1 MQHTDV
7 NDLPSYQLKYS
18 ICTLVTD
25 LVEYEEMKNS
35 FLQNGFNDCEFLIAD
50 NSKGNQ
56 FNAYQAIRKFYT
68 TAQGQYLIICHQD
81 IIIKSKVSQL
91 EQCLTV
97 LNNKH
102 PLWAIAGNAGGKHI
116 KGVVKNLINHDNS
129 ISTYTPLP
137 VRVYS
142 VDENFIVVD
151 KQKFSSISNDM
162 TGFHFYGTDMCLLA
176 DIQGYESYVID
187 FMLHHKSSGNF
198 NADFFEQKNKFQTKY
213 TRALRGRFIEST
225 CARLF
230 LSGNKLKNY
239 FYNST
244 FVFFCVKTFYKLKND
259 R

>member
-1 MQHTDV
+1 MQHSNI
-7 NDLPSYQLKYS
+7 NDLPSYTLKYS

-25 LVEYEEMKNS
+25 LTEYEEMKNS
-35 FLQNGFNDCEFLIAD
+35 FLQNGFSDCEFLIAD
-50 NSKGNQ
+50 NSKGNTS
-56 FNAYQAIRKFYT
+56 NAYQAIRKFFN

-81 IIIKSKVSQL
+81 ILVKSNVSQL
-91 EQCLTV
+91 EKCLSE
-97 LNNKH
+97 LNSKY

-129 ISTYTPLP
+129 VSTYKPLP

-151 KQKFSSISNDM
+151 KQKFSSISNNLD
-162 TGFHFYGTDMCLLA
+162 GFHFYGTDMCLLA

-187 FMLHHKSSGNF
+187 FMLHHKSPGNF
-198 NADFFEQKNKFQTKY
+198 NADFYIQKNKFQTKY
-213 TRALRGRFIEST
+213 ARALRGRFIETT

-230 LSGNKLKNY
+230 LSGNQIKNY

-244 FVFFCVKTFYKLKND
+244 LVFFCVKTYYKFKK
-259 R
+259 

>member
-1 MQHTDV
+1 MQHTNV
-7 NDLPSYQLKYS
+7 NDLPSYKLKFS

-35 FLQNGFNDCEFLIAD
+35 FLQHGFNDCEFLIAD
-50 NSKGNQ
+50 NSKGNT
-56 FNAYQAIRKFYT
+56 FDAYQAIRKFFN

-81 IIIKSKVSQL
+81 ILIRSSVSQL
-91 EQCLTV
+91 EKCLTE

-116 KGVVKNLINHDNS
+116 KGVVKHLINHDNS
-129 ISTYTPLP
+129 TSTYTPLP

-142 VDENFIVVD
+142 VDENFIVID
-151 KQKFSSISNDM
+151 KQKFSSVSKDLN
-162 TGFHFYGTDMCLLA
+162 GFHFYGTDMCMLA

-187 FMLHHKSSGNF
+187 FMLHHKSAGNF
-198 NADFFEQKNKFQTKY
+198 NADFYTQKNKFQAKY
-213 TRALRGRFIEST
+213 TKALRGRFIEST

-239 FYNST
+239 FFNST
-244 FVFFCVKTFYKLKND
+244 FVFFCVKTYYKFKN
-259 R
+259 